1 MIEALAHDIGTL
13 DRLHQPPAII
23 AESAAS
29 SAYLPIVRKAEPP
42 QQRRFVLNKV
52 YSATS
57 EASAQAYKQVREVRS
72 LTEDMVRIIDQRASA
87 QRENRE
93 KVAAMLAVHHAFAE
107 RIEVLKSD
115 AALEGFAMSVA
126 SKRDFWTFIRS
137 MPFIRKGSLILMDNG
152 NLRAVWKD
160 DQGNQIGLQYLGT
173 GSVQFVIFKH
183 PDRAGG
189 VSRVA
194 GCTSLADIKR
204 QIRAFS
210 LERLLVA

>member
-72 LTEDMVRIIDQRASA
+72 LTEDMV
-87 QRENRE
+87 
-93 KVAAMLAVHHAFAE
+93 L
-107 RIEVLKSD
+107 
-115 AALEGFAMSVA
+115 
-126 SKRDFWTFIRS
+126 
-137 MPFIRKGSLILMDNG
+137 SLIH
-152 NLRAVWKD
+152 
-160 DQGNQIGLQYLGT
+160 I
-173 GSVQFVIFKH
+173 
-183 PDRAGG
+183 
-189 VSRVA
+189 
-194 GCTSLADIKR
+194 
-204 QIRAFS
+204 
-210 LERLLVA
+210 

>member
-1 MIEALAHDIGTL
+1 MIEALAHGIGTL
-13 DRLHQPPAII
+13 DLLHQPPAII
-23 AESAAS
+23 AESGAS
-29 SAYLPIVRKAEPP
+29 SAFPPVFRNAELPQP
-42 QQRRFVLNKV
+42 RRFVLNKGH
-52 YSATS
+52 SATV
-57 EASAQAYKQVREVRS
+57 EVAAQVYRQVREVRS
-72 LTEDMVRIIDQRASA
+72 LTEDMVRTIDPRASA
-87 QRENRE
+87 QREYRE
-93 KVAAMLAVHHAFAE
+93 KIAAMLAVHHAFAE
-107 RIEVLKSD
+107 RIETLRSD
-115 AALEGFAMSVA
+115 AALEGFNMSAA

-137 MPFIRKGSLILMDNG
+137 TPVVRKGSLVLMDNG

>member
-23 AESAAS
+23 AESGAS
-29 SAYLPIVRKAEPP
+29 SAYLPIVRKSELP
-42 QQRRFVLNKV
+42 QPLRFVLNKGH
-52 YSATS
+52 SATS
-57 EASAQAYKQVREVRS
+57 EVSAQMYKQVREGRS
-72 LTEDMVRIIDQRASA
+72 LTEDMVLTIDARTSA
-87 QRENRE
+87 QREYRE
-93 KVAAMLAVHHAFAE
+93 KIAAMLAVHKTFAE
-107 RIEVLKSD
+107 RIETLKSD
-115 AALEGFAMSVA
+115 AALEGFSMSA
-126 SKRDFWTFIRS
+126 GSKRDFWTFIRS
-137 MPFIRKGSLILMDNG
+137 MPFVRKGSLILMDNG

-160 DQGNQIGLQYLGT
+160 DQGNQIALQYLGT

-183 PDRAGG
+183 PDRAGR